1 MEYCLRR
8 FDPNVHK
15 VLHMSQIFRLGL
27 VFAQLGFGLFSVE
40 TTICRKLHLKDLLM
54 ASKGDSESHHFVKS
68 IKDWQFSKL
77 KLLDLPLDK
86 NKENFLRRNN
96 QGCLF
101 SFVTPSPLLSPY
113 VVAYSRDALTNIL
126 NMDPEIVE
134 DPEFAD
140 FMAGNIILNNS
151 EPIAHRYGGH
161 QFGYWAT
168 QLGDGRAI
176 LLGEFVN
183 RLVFLILFHGFSH
196 KNCHDA

>member
-1 MEYCLRR
+1 M
-8 FDPNVHK
+8 NK
-15 VLHMSQIFRLGL
+15 IFRLGF
-27 VFAQLGFGLFSVE
+27 VFAQLGLGLLAVE
-40 TTICRKLHLKDLLM
+40 TIVCRKLHLKHLLM
-54 ASKGDSESHHFVKS
+54 ASKVDTGSCPLSLVKR
-68 IKDWQFSKL
+68 IKDWQFSRL

-96 QGCLF
+96 RGCLF
-101 SFVTPSPLLSPY
+101 SYVTPSPIPSPY
-113 VVAYSRDALTNIL
+113 LVAYSSDALINIL
-126 NMDPEIVE
+126 NMDPTISE

-176 LLGEFVN
+176 LLGECVN
-183 RLVFLILFHGFSH
+183 R
-196 KNCHDA
+196 